1 MNKDE
6 FNKLNISEQLNY
18 INKKLKQGKSLRAIS
33 GELNIS
39 KSTIRNRFK
48 KIDYVFDIDKKQYIK
63 SENYKT
69 TIQVLKIDKDNKDQ
83 EKYNNSA
90 LVLIDKY
97 KKDLLELIQLKESIK
112 ELIQNNHKNIINVEP
127 IELKINT
134 EVLQGAAVN
143 RSVKIYNNVYQELKE
158 LYKIYP
164 EFKKYDLLSMAI
176 HEFFLKYKK

>member
-6 FNKLNISEQLNY
+6 FNKLDVYEQLNY

-48 KIDYVFDIDKKQYIK
+48 KIDYVFHIVDKQYIK
-63 SENYKT
+63 IENYKT
-69 TIQVLKIDKDNKDQ
+69 TTEVLKIDNNKEQ
-83 EKYNNSA
+83 EKYNNSD
-90 LVLIDKY
+90 LVLFNKY
-97 KKDLLELIQLKESIK
+97 KNDFLELMQLKDSIK
-112 ELIQNNHKNIINVEP
+112 ELIQNNHKSIINVEP

-143 RSVKIYNNVYQELKE
+143 RSVKIYNNVYEELKE

>member
-6 FNKLNISEQLNY
+6 FNKLDVYEQLNY

-48 KIDYVFDIDKKQYIK
+48 KINYVFDIVDKQYIK
-63 SENYKT
+63 IENYKT
-69 TIQVLKIDKDNKDQ
+69 TTKVLKMDNNKEQ
-83 EKYNNSA
+83 EKYNNSD
-90 LVLIDKY
+90 LVLFNKY
-97 KKDLLELIQLKESIK
+97 KNDFLELMQLKDSIK
-112 ELIQNNHKNIINVEP
+112 ELIQNNYKNIINVEP

>member
-48 KIDYVFDIDKKQYIK
+48 KINYVFDIVDKQYIK
-63 SENYKT
+63 IENYKT
-69 TIQVLKIDKDNKDQ
+69 TTKVLKMDNNKEQ
-83 EKYNNSA
+83 EKYNNSD
-90 LVLIDKY
+90 LVLFNKY
-97 KKDLLELIQLKESIK
+97 KNDFLELMQLKDSIK

>member
-6 FNKLNISEQLNY
+6 FNKLDVYEQLNY

-48 KIDYVFDIDKKQYIK
+48 KINYVFDIVDKQYIK
-63 SENYKT
+63 IENYKT
-69 TIQVLKIDKDNKDQ
+69 TTKVLKMDNNKEQ
-83 EKYNNSA
+83 EKYNNSD
-90 LVLIDKY
+90 LVLFNKY
-97 KKDLLELIQLKESIK
+97 KNDFLELMQLKDSIK
-112 ELIQNNHKNIINVEP
+112 ELIQNNYKNIINVEP

-134 EVLQGAAVN
+134 EVLQGGAVN
-143 RSVKIYNNVYQELKE
+143 RSVKIYNNVYEELKE